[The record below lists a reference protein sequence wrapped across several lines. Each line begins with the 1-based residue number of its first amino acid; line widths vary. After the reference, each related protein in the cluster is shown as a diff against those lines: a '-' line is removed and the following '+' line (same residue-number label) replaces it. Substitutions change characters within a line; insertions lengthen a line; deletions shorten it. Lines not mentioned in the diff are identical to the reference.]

1 MASNDPVLTVYDTF
15 AAEKRPLEL
24 LQPGKCTVY
33 CCGPTV
39 YDMSHIGHAR
49 AALLPDVLVRFLR
62 HQDIEVKYARNITD
76 IDDKIIKRANETG
89 VDSKEVSERYAA
101 EYLVDLD
108 AMGLLRPDVAP
119 KVSDHIEE
127 IIELVTQLIDKK
139 MAYAVEGDVY
149 FSVSDFEPYGGLS
162 KRDLDNMRAGA
173 RVAVD
178 DRKRAPADFAL
189 WKAAKPDEPR
199 WESPWGPGRP
209 GWHIECS
216 AMSSAHLGQTFDIH
230 TGGMDL
236 IFPHHENEIAQ
247 SQGACGEGTFAR
259 YWIHNGFVNFAG
271 EKMAKSV
278 GNFFTIREVT
288 ALYHP
293 EVLRYFLLSAHY
305 RRGVNFDVSVSC
317 PACKK
322 EMTEPAQQACKCQ
335 ACDAETDSDTLRK
348 RVCFPGLDEAD
359 ERVAYIYETLLS
371 VSEFV
376 AKGAVEDDG
385 EVDPAIGGMLDAFLA
400 KMRDD
405 LNTAGA
411 YGELSEP
418 LAAVNRL
425 LQSGKGVNK
434 EVRKRSIARFGNAFT
449 EVGEILGCFE
459 REPSAYLEA
468 RRDLKAARIGLDTD
482 KVEALVAERREVR
495 AAKNWARADEIRDEL
510 DALGVKIRDG
520 DDATLWSL

>member
-1 MASNDPVLTVYDTF
+1 MASQEPVLTIYDTF

-24 LQPGKCTVY
+24 LEPGKCKVY

-62 HQDIEVKYARNITD
+62 NQGIEVKYARNITD

-89 VDSKEVSERYAA
+89 VDSKEVSEKYAA

-119 KVSDHIEE
+119 KVSDHIQE
-127 IIELVTQLIDKK
+127 IIDLVTVLIEKG
-139 MAYAVEGDVY
+139 MAYEVQGDVY
-149 FSVSDFEPYGGLS
+149 FSVENFKPYGGLS

-189 WKAAKPDEPR
+189 WKAAKPDEPK

-216 AMSSAHLGQTFDIH
+216 AMSSTHLGETFDIH

-305 RRGVNFDVSVSC
+305 RRGVNFDVNVTC
-317 PACKK
+317 PACEA
-322 EMTEPAQQACKCQ
+322 EMSEQAQQAGKCEG
-335 ACDAETDSDTLRK
+335 CGAEADRETLRS
-348 RVCFPGLDEAD
+348 RVCFPGLEEAD
-359 ERVAYIYETLLS
+359 ERVAYIYETLAA
-371 VSEFV
+371 VNEFV
-376 AKGAVEDDG
+376 ARGAEDDG
-385 EVDPAIGGMLDAFLA
+385 GEVDEAIGSMLGNFVE

-418 LAAVNRL
+418 LASVNRL
-425 LQSGKGVNK
+425 LQSGKGINK
-434 EVRKRSIARFGNAFT
+434 ALRKRSIARFGKDFRQVA
-449 EVGEILGCFE
+449 EVLGCFE
-459 REPSAYLEA
+459 REPNAYLME
-468 RRDLKAARIGLDTD
+468 RRDLKAARTGLDVA
-482 KVEALVAERREVR
+482 KVESLVADRR
-495 AAKNWARADEIRDEL
+495 AARDAKDWGRADEIRDEL
-510 DALGVKIRDG
+510 DGLGVKIRDAG
-520 DDATLWSL
+520 DETLWSL